1 MDIKKV
7 IKSYMRNTFYDI
19 KDIFIQDKV
28 LLKNKVLKNKYKG
41 KRLFILGSGGS
52 IKLYDLKQLKDEYVM
67 TQNNFHVHPDIVEI
81 NPAFHCVVP
90 YYQTDKEH
98 DIWIDWIKDMD
109 EKLPN
114 TQFFWGKNTKS
125 MIDENFENI
134 KKKSYYVKAR
144 YNLLTLNSA
153 RINISKTIMGIPTVT
168 TQCISTALYM
178 GFSEIYLLGFD
189 NDQVCHE
196 RKEQNRFYGM
206 SKITD
211 TNAERDQLDKQ
222 YAKNISLSWFNKWL
236 TSKQLDLL
244 ESYAV
249 KYNIKI
255 INASNEGLI
264 DNFVRKPLKE
274 IIGVDMLIIDNNK

>member
-1 MDIKKV
+1 MNIKKV
-7 IKSYMRNTFYDI
+7 LKSYIRNSFYDI
-19 KDIFIQDKV
+19 RDIFIQDKI
-28 LLKNKVLKNKYKG
+28 LSKNKELKNKYKG

-52 IKLYDLKQLKDEYVM
+52 IKLYDLKQLKNEYVM
-67 TQNNFHVHPDIVEI
+67 TQNNFHVHPDILDI

-98 DIWIDWIKDMD
+98 SVWIDWISDMD

-114 TQFFWGKNTKS
+114 AQFFWGKNTKD
-125 MIDENFENI
+125 MIDDNFDNI
-134 KKKSYYVKAR
+134 KSKSYYVNAR
-144 YNLLTLNSA
+144 YNLLTLDNA
-153 RINISKTIMGIPTVT
+153 KIDISKTIMRIPTVT

-189 NDQVCHE
+189 NDQICHE

-211 TNAERDQLDKQ
+211 TNAERAQLDKQ
-222 YAKNISLSWFNKWL
+222 YGQKITLSWLSKWL

-244 ESYAV
+244 EAYAV
-249 KYNIKI
+249 KNNIKI

-264 DNFVRKPLKE
+264 DNFIRIKLKD
-274 IIGVDMLIIDNNK
+274 IIGDDMLIKDTEK